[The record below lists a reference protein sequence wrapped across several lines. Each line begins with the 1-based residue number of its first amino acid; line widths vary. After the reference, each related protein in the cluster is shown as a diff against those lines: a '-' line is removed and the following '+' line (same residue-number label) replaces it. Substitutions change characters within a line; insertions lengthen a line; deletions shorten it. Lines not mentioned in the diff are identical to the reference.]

1 MAETRK
7 RSRGNGEGSI
17 YYSESKKKW
26 IAQYTTGRTP
36 DGKQKRKTF
45 YADTRKA
52 VKKKLEDFIKADCQ
66 EVAKTDETIVSIIT
80 AAYDYKFSINIIN
93 ANTYGRA
100 KETTKR
106 IESHYISKL
115 PLQKITE
122 NDLCDFFK
130 GITHYSNS
138 VIKKIYA
145 QISYAFEYGV
155 NNGIIAKSPLTKD
168 KFPVPKSE
176 KKTKIVRALTIE
188 EQRHFVEVLKEHPDT
203 NFKAQMLISL
213 FSGMRMGEINAL
225 SLSDVDMKNRTVT
238 ISKTVTRD
246 ENYKTV
252 IGDTTKTYAGNRT
265 IQMTDALYN
274 VFDDY
279 FSNYYTPNKLNIL
292 FYHNDNINY
301 VSTNAVNSQF
311 KRIVKKY
318 SITDDN
324 VNSHML
330 RHTFATRA
338 IEAGVNAKTL
348 QKILGHADITVTLNT
363 YCDVFDKF
371 EAQNNERLMTYFKE
385 QNLV

>member
-1 MAETRK
+1 MSDTRK

-17 YYSESKKKW
+17 YYSEGKKKW
-26 IAQYTTGRTP
+26 VAQYTTGRTP
-36 DGKQKRKTF
+36 DGNQKRKTF
-45 YADTRKA
+45 YADTRKG
-52 VKKKLEDFIKADCQ
+52 VKKKLDDFIKTDCK
-66 EVAKTDETIVSIIT
+66 EITKTDETIASIIT
-80 AAYDYKFSINIIN
+80 AAYDYKFHINIIN

-115 PLQKITE
+115 PIQKITE
-122 NDLCDFFK
+122 NDLRDFFK

-155 NNGIIAKSPLTKD
+155 NNGIIAKSPLTKE

-188 EQRHFVEVLKEHPDT
+188 EQRNFVGVQKEHPDT
-203 NFKAQMLISL
+203 NFKAQMLIIL

-225 SLSDVDMKNRTVT
+225 SISDVDMKNRTVT

-246 ENYKTV
+246 ENYKTM
-252 IGDTTKTYAGNRT
+252 IGDTTKTYTVNRT
-265 IQMTDALYN
+265 IQMTDVLYS

-279 FSNYYTPNKLNIL
+279 LSNHYKPNKLNIL
-292 FYHNDNINY
+292 FYHNENIKY

-311 KRIVKKY
+311 KRIIKKY
-318 SITDDN
+318 NNTEDT

-338 IEAGVNAKTL
+338 IETGVNAKTL

-363 YCDVFDKF
+363 YCDVFDRF
-371 EAQNNERLMTYFKE
+371 EAQNNDPLMAYFRE
-385 QNLV
+385 QKLL